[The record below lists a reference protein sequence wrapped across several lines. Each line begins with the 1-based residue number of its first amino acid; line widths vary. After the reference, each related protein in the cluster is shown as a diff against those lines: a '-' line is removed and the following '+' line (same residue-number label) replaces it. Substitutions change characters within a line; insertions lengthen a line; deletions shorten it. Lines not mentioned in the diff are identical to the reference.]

1 MIQQIQDLIESLR
14 EELQQYGEMLAL
26 LDRQKELVVT
36 HAASEVFQLVRVI
49 QAQGTAIQE
58 ARSRA
63 GRLPPL
69 PRPVS
74 TRDRI
79 PPTSPLS
86 CPCCRRTT
94 ARWSRPWSR
103 KTTRCSSRIQQRASQ
118 NHLLLSRSVD
128 FMQDLL
134 NSLLPGREMRVY
146 DGHGKKDTHP
156 LAKASLYE
164 AVG

>member
-26 LDRQKELVVT
+26 LDRQKELVVA

-58 ARSRA
+58 ARSR
-63 GRLPPL
+63 RE
-69 PRPVS
+69 
-74 TRDRI
+74 T
-79 PPTSPLS
+79 
-86 CPCCRRTT
+86 CRRSL
-94 ARWSRPWSR
+94 ARSLAGPDSSNFATLIPLLAADYRPLV
-103 KTTRCSSRIQQRASQ
+103 KALVEENNALLLRIQQRARQ

-134 NSLLPGREMRVY
+134 NSLIPGREMRVY